1 MVKRKVMLL
10 LLSSAIAAGLA
21 GCSSNN
27 NNNNG
32 SSLSDAKSGE
42 PAKAPPVSNGPV
54 ELTIV
59 TNAGHT
65 QEAFDGRFGNSIRKK
80 FPQYTIKFIPSSV
93 IKFTDLVA
101 TNTTV
106 DIVYAAGSDFTNG
119 PLKSGMVYDMTDLMK
134 KHGVDPNKVGMNWT
148 QAMSPVW
155 SGKLY
160 GLPIG
165 IETLAT
171 FYNKDIF
178 DKFGVAY
185 PKDGLTWDDVFDLN
199 NKLTRVDQGVSYAGL
214 VIAPQHV
221 SLNTLSLPYYD
232 VQTGKSSVVT
242 DEAKWKTIY
251 DMMAVRPM
259 SAAGYKE
266 KAAEL
271 KALPREANFYK
282 TKDAAMEIG
291 LVHIPLS
298 YDMKDLNWDIT
309 AYPSLK
315 EAPGIGAQANLLFFG
330 ITNMSKNKDAAM
342 EVIQYLY
349 SDEYQTITARDGN
362 YPAIVNDDRIK
373 QFAQNTYYK
382 DRNVQ
387 SIFKAK
393 LAPQAPKTIY
403 DPDLLTVYRKY
414 LSDLALGNMDMN
426 TMMRKI
432 DEEVQQKVAEIKS
445 R

>member
-1 MVKRKVMLL
+1 M
-10 LLSSAIAAGLA
+10 LSSALAAGLV
-21 GCSSNN
+21 GCSGGNSTN
-27 NNNNG
+27 
-32 SSLSDAKSGE
+32 SSGSDAKSAE
-42 PAKAPPVSNGPV
+42 PVKAPAASNEPV

-59 TNAGHT
+59 TTAGHT
-65 QEAFDGRFGNSIRKK
+65 PEAFNTRFGNSLSKK
-80 FPQYTIKFIPSSV
+80 FPNYTIKFIPSSV
-93 IKFTDLVA
+93 VKFTDLIA
-101 TNTTV
+101 TNTMV

-134 KHGVDPNKVGMNWT
+134 KHSVDTNKVGMNWT
-148 QAMSPVW
+148 QAMNPVW
-155 SGKLY
+155 GGKLY
-160 GLPIG
+160 ALPIG

-178 DKFGVAY
+178 NKFGVAY
-185 PKDGLTWDDVFDLN
+185 PKDASTWDDIYDLN
-199 NKLTRVDQGVSYAGL
+199 NKLTRTEQGVSYAGL
-214 VIAPQHV
+214 VVALQHV

-232 VQTGKSSVVT
+232 MKTGKSSIVT

-251 DMMAVRPM
+251 DMIAVRPM

-266 KAAEL
+266 KATTL
-271 KALPREANFYK
+271 KALPGEANFYK
-282 TKDAAMEIG
+282 TRDAAMEVG

-309 AYPSLK
+309 TYPSLK
-315 EAPGIGAQANLLFFG
+315 EAPGVGAQANLLFFG

-342 EVIQYLY
+342 EVIKYLY

-362 YPAIVNDDRIK
+362 YPVIVNDDRIK

-387 SIFKAK
+387 SIFKVK

-403 DPDLLTVYRKY
+403 DPDLLTIYRKY
-414 LSDLALGNMDMN
+414 LADLGLGNMDMN